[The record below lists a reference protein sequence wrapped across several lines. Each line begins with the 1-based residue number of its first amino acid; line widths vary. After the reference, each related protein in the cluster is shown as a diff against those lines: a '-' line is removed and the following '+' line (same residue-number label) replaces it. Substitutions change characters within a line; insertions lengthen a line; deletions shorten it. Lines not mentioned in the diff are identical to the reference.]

1 VGALQFEVVA
11 SRLMNEYGVDAV
23 FETASINCAR
33 WVTCDDK
40 KIMTDFQNSSAGHQ
54 LAIDAAENLAYLAT
68 SAVNLRVTQER
79 WPQIVFHETRE
90 HASKLS

>member
-1 VGALQFEVVA
+1 
-11 SRLMNEYGVDAV
+11 MNEYGVDAV
-23 FETASINCAR
+23 FDAASINCAR
-33 WVTCDDK
+33 WVTCEDK
-40 KIMTDFQNSSAGHQ
+40 KMMSDFQNSSAGHQ
-54 LAIDAAENLAYLAT
+54 LALDAADNLAYLAN

>member
-1 VGALQFEVVA
+1 
-11 SRLMNEYGVDAV
+11 
-23 FETASINCAR
+23 
-33 WVTCDDK
+33 VTCEDK